1 MRLELKLAIF
11 AGNNAVEMQ
20 TTATFDQSKDEFVIT
35 TPTTL
40 AQVTT
45 GTAH

>member
-1 MRLELKLAIF
+1 MPL

-20 TTATFDQSKDEFVIT
+20 TTSVYDKARREFVIN

-40 AQVTT
+40 AQKYWC
-45 GTAH
+45 GLGRKEKGL